1 MDKSLI
7 CTDDSSKQTDPYGEL
22 KIFAGSSSRKLGA
35 GDLRASWASS
45 WRSRR
50 RMVFSEGNVFVRVLE
65 NVRGRDV
72 FIVQGTEYPVNDN
85 FVELL
90 FWIDA
95 FKRAS
100 ATQVT
105 AVIPFFSY
113 AKGDKKDE
121 PRVSIRARVCAD
133 CIEAAGA
140 DRVLTMDLHSPQIQ
154 GFFKIPVDH
163 LYAMPVLVDYFRAK
177 QIPDLVVASPDVGF
191 GKQAYRFAEMMNAPG
206 RLRQQDPAR
215 PRREG
220 RDARHHRRGRGQERP
235 DRRRLHDLRRHPD
248 RDGRRLQGARGAS
261 DIYACVSHG
270 VFSKGSAAKIAAEP
284 DQGAGADRHDRL
296 PLRAAGPLL
305 QGRSASPAC
314 SPRRSSRSTAAR
326 ASAGCSTIEPTAA
339 TASLTPPRVDC
350 RPSPPSMTTVGLRR
364 VALTSSPR
372 LPSMTWRPRATAAPI
387 ESTRRGMQR
396 WRRIGPGPW
405 AS

>member
-1 MDKSLI
+1 M
-7 CTDDSSKQTDPYGEL
+7 C
-22 KIFAGSSSRKLGA
+22 
-35 GDLRASWASS
+35 
-45 WRSRR
+45 
-50 RMVFSEGNVFVRVLE
+50 FSEGNVFVRVLE

-72 FIVQGTEYPVNDN
+72 FIVQGTDYPVNDN
-85 FVELL
+85 FMELL

-177 QIPDLVVASPDVGF
+177 KIPDLVVAAPDVGF
-191 GKQAYRFAEMMNAPG
+191 GKQAYRFAEMMNAAG

-220 RDARHHRRGRGQERP
+220 RDARHHRPGRGQERP
-235 DRRRLHDLRRHPD
+235 DRRRLHDLRRHAD
-248 RDGRRLQGARGAS
+248 RDGRRLQGARGHATSTPAS
-261 DIYACVSHG
+261 
-270 VFSKGSAAKIAAEP
+270 
-284 DQGAGADRHDRL
+284 RT
-296 PLRAAGPLL
+296 
-305 QGRSASPAC
+305 AS
-314 SPRRSSRSTAAR
+314 SPRARPPRSPQSPIKELVLTDTIGYRFEPLAPCCKVVSVAGLFAEAILSIHRRESVSRLFNYRATAERRAR
-326 ASAGCSTIEPTAA
+326 PTPA
-339 TASLTPPRVDC
+339 TASSASTSVRAAACLAGHPRRVDF
-350 RPSPPSMTTVGLRR
+350 RPP
-364 VALTSSPR
+364 
-372 LPSMTWRPRATAAPI
+372 AA
-387 ESTRRGMQR
+387 
-396 WRRIGPGPW
+396 
-405 AS
+405 

>member
-1 MDKSLI
+1 MAMDKSLVG
-7 CTDDSSKQTDPYGEL
+7 CNASSKLTDPFGEL
-22 KIFAGSSSRKLGA
+22 KIFAG
-35 GDLRASWASS
+35 RASQAPRRRRSAASWGSS
-45 WRSRR
+45 WRGRR
-50 RMVFSEGNVFVRVLE
+50 RTIFSEGNVFVRVLE

-85 FVELL
+85 FMELL

-163 LYAMPVLVDYFRAK
+163 LYAMPVLVDYFRRK

-191 GKQAYRFAEMMNAPG
+191 GKQAYRFAELMRRPVVFGNKVRP
-206 RLRQQDPAR
+206 R
-215 PRREG
+215 PRRAG
-220 RDARHHRRGRGQERP
+220 RDARHHRRRSR
-235 DRRRLHDLRRHPD
+235 
-248 RDGRRLQGARGAS
+248 AR
-261 DIYACVSHG
+261 
-270 VFSKGSAAKIAAEP
+270 
-284 DQGAGADRHDRL
+284 
-296 PLRAAGPLL
+296 
-305 QGRSASPAC
+305 
-314 SPRRSSRSTAAR
+314 
-326 ASAGCSTIEPTAA
+326 
-339 TASLTPPRVDC
+339 
-350 RPSPPSMTTVGLRR
+350 
-364 VALTSSPR
+364 TS
-372 LPSMTWRPRATAAPI
+372 
-387 ESTRRGMQR
+387 
-396 WRRIGPGPW
+396 
-405 AS
+405 